1 MGNNTDVGN
10 DKMTNNNIV
19 KNKNNNI
26 EAAKDLV
33 PGDVVLEASPVVSG
47 SPMECY
53 QKLLKISKNCE
64 LFKKTEI
71 NLDDF
76 IKDSKAQDAEK
87 DVIKIIRDEMKLEKG
102 EDKIR
107 KIIRYVEKYSLPLE
121 KGKCGIYE
129 IVPDLVHSCSP
140 NTYYSVSTESQE
152 INKVVFRASK
162 NIRKGESINFCKTS
176 LMKCNFVRRK
186 LL

>member
-1 MGNNTDVGN
+1 
-10 DKMTNNNIV
+10 
-19 KNKNNNI
+19 
-26 EAAKDLV
+26 
-33 PGDVVLEASPVVSG
+33 
-47 SPMECY
+47 MECY
-53 QKLLKISKNCE
+53 QKLLKISE
-64 LFKKTEI
+64 ISESFKKIEI

-87 DVIKIIRDEMKLEKG
+87 DVIKIIKDEMKLEKD

-121 KGKCGIYE
+121 NGKCGVYE

-152 INKVVFRASK
+152 INKMVFRASK
-162 NIRKGESINFCKTS
+162 NIRLKSTYMYYPKIKVIKLNKDKDIDINIQMDYDIIVTIDLKGDHHHPHHITSIS
-176 LMKCNFVRRK
+176 
-186 LL
+186 